1 LAHDVPRFTLPVGG
15 GDATSC
21 YKSLHDDNVAGVR
34 RLALVYMVAAGG
46 GCRLDEICLMRM
58 GLWDMRLGV

>member
-1 LAHDVPRFTLPVGG
+1 MAHDVPRFTLPVGG

-58 GLWDMRLGV
+58 GLWDMRDSI